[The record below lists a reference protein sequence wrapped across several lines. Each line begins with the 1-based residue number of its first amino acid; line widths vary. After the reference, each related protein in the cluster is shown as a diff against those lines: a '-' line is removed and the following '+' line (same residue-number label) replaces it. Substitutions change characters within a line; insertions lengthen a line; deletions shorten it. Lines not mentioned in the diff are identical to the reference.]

1 MSFIGWS
8 EFDAT
13 SACGMDVAGKE
24 PVQSPQT
31 NDMLEV
37 FLVPLSSLSY
47 FKIQEYINIKLILIT
62 SIIKI

>member
-24 PVQSPQT
+24 PVQNPQT

-37 FLVPLSSLSY
+37 FLVPLPLSHILKY
-47 FKIQEYINIKLILIT
+47 KNTLIL
-62 SIIKI
+62 S